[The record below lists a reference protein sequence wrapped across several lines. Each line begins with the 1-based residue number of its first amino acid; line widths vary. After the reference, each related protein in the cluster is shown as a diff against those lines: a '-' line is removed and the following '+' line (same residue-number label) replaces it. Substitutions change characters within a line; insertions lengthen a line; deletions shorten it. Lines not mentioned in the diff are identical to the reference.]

1 MGPEAWPDL
10 VIAFS
15 VGSALAPGAIAYAI
29 AARLVRNPAFRTR
42 VAVLILVAYFG
53 LGALL
58 LALDAIWVVTGFF
71 DKSYQTTQQNPRLGA
86 WACCTILW
94 IAAMVSAAMGVR
106 YEKRLRGD

>member
-15 VGSALAPGAIAYAI
+15 VGSALAPGAVAYAI

-42 VAVLILVAYFG
+42 VAALMLVAYFG
-53 LGALL
+53 VGVLL
-58 LALDAIWVVTGFF
+58 LALDAIWVVMGFF
-71 DKSYQTTQQNPRLGA
+71 DKSYQATQQNPRLGA
-86 WACCTILW
+86 WMCCAVQW
-94 IAAMVSAAMGVR
+94 AAAIVFAALGVG